1 MKVVALRA
9 VVQEH
14 RPKFRG
20 GPKEQAYM
28 GKVFYLKCR
37 RSIQL
42 MKASLYHEV
51 LSHTQERALECF
63 KLGQAWNGESKV
75 ESSNV
80 KDM

>member
-1 MKVVALRA
+1 VVEGLLPKASLNLKAVALRA

-14 RPKFRG
+14 RPKIRG

-28 GKVFYLKCR
+28 GKVFYWNGR

-51 LSHTQERALECF
+51 LSHT
-63 KLGQAWNGESKV
+63 
-75 ESSNV
+75 
-80 KDM
+80 